1 MLEAIGTNLEFTAG
15 MPSNQYSQT
24 IGGGAV

>member
-1 MLEAIGTNLEFTAG
+1 MLEAIGTNLEFTAA
-15 MPSNQYSQT
+15 MPSNQNSQT

>member
-1 MLEAIGTNLEFTAG
+1 MLEAIGTNLEFTAV

-24 IGGGAV
+24 IGGGAG